1 VARSSRPR
9 RPAQPPQP
17 FLLKLTAG
25 GDAELVDPLDGQTV
39 WHSRTDEDFR
49 EEFSEF
55 LTPNDLF
62 DILDFLVEVG
72 ELTAREADQCEC
84 VEQFLTPADLTGFIP
99 AG

>member
-1 VARSSRPR
+1 M
-9 RPAQPPQP
+9 
-17 FLLKLTAG
+17 
-25 GDAELVDPLDGQTV
+25 

-49 EEFSEF
+49 EENSDF
-55 LTPNDLF
+55 LTVNDLF

-84 VEQFLTPADLTGFIP
+84 VEQFLTPADLTGFIR